1 MLDDIVNKYNNT
13 VHIDH
18 GQFDLKLKELIKNNR
33 LLRLGDILFNS
44 NDGNQAYLIFQ
55 PVRKYFKT
63 DNNSA
68 YISEW
73 KSKGL
78 SNEGIKPPK
87 VGNNNL
93 TPQINYYEHHL
104 RVIFS
109 GSCLQQSKIDYS
121 NKKISFYIVYELQ
134 TSNSNL
140 NDPTLQ
146 NFLFGSVTLNK
157 NVDIRKGRFSFPG
170 GGFGQNV
177 IIFRADMN
185 SSPHIDNKGKD
196 ILVLGKG
203 PMQGLGEDS
212 LTAEKM

>member
-146 NFLFGSVTLNK
+146 NCLFGSVTLNK

-203 PMQGLGEDS
+203 PMQGLAEDS

>member
-33 LLRLGDILFNS
+33 LLLLGDILFNS

-146 NFLFGSVTLNK
+146 NCLFGSVTLNK

>member
-146 NFLFGSVTLNK
+146 NCLFGSVTLNK

>member
-93 TPQINYYEHHL
+93 TPQINYYNYHL
-104 RVIFS
+104 RVILN

-146 NFLFGSVTLNK
+146 NCLFGSVTLNK